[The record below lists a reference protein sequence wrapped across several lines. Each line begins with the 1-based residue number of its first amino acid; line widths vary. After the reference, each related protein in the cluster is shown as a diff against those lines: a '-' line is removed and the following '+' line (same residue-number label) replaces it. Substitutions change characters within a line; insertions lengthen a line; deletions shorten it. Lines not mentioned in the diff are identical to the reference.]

1 MNHVTA
7 KMSPARP
14 AIPAI
19 TPPITT
25 PVLTLAVAVP
35 VAEELG
41 EARPAAVTPT

>member
-14 AIPAI
+14 AMPAM

-25 PVLTLAVAVP
+25 PVLTLADAVP
-35 VAEELG
+35 EADELG
-41 EARPAAVTPT
+41 EARPAAVTPV